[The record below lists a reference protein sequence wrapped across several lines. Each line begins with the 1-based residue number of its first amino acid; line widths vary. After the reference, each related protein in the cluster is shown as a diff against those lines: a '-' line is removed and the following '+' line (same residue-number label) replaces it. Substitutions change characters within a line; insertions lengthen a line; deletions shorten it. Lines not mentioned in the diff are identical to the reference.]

1 MYSSVRSQR
10 DDDARVA
17 DAQRFLAD
25 VEDMVAGLRRGDAPA
40 GLERIDGPD
49 STGTAWAVVDSVGRF
64 VDIGL
69 HPGWWTALGPARVA
83 NGLLEALECARMK
96 AALVP
101 LILRR
106 HGVRPPDP
114 PQPPAGRRTPTPTPT
129 VGRQTSLPPPQ
140 DDGFLD
146 AARARIADAY
156 RLIDDAD
163 QRMRAQQTA
172 RTITGPRGLFRL
184 HVRGSHIEGADV
196 PQPDLTPDH
205 TDRLVADAR
214 DALTEL
220 ARGRAAALDAW
231 GER

>member
-1 MYSSVRSQR
+1 MT
-10 DDDARVA
+10 
-17 DAQRFLAD
+17 D
-25 VEDMVAGLRRGDAPA
+25 VEDMVAQLRPGEPPGRLD
-40 GLERIDGPD
+40 RIDGPD
-49 STGTAWAVVDSVGRF
+49 RTGTAYAVVDSVGRF

-69 HPGWWTALGPARVA
+69 DPGWWTALGPGRVA
-83 NGLLEALECARMK
+83 TGLLEALECARMK

-106 HGVRPPDP
+106 HGVRPPAP
-114 PQPPAGRRTPTPTPT
+114 PPVEQLPP
-129 VGRQTSLPPPQ
+129 LPPP
-140 DDGFLD
+140 DDVDFVD

-163 QRMRAQQTA
+163 KRMREHQTSRVIA
-172 RTITGPRGLFRL
+172 GPRGLFRL

-196 PQPDLTPDH
+196 HQDGLSADD

-220 ARGRAAALDAW
+220 TRGPAAALDTW
-231 GER
+231 GEH

>member
-1 MYSSVRSQR
+1 M
-10 DDDARVA
+10 
-17 DAQRFLAD
+17 AD
-25 VEDMVAGLRRGDAPA
+25 VEDMVARLGPGDAPA
-40 GLERIDGPD
+40 RLDRIDGPD
-49 STGTAWAVVDSVGRF
+49 SSGTAYAVVDSVGRF

-69 HPGWWTALGPARVA
+69 DPGWWTALGPGRVA
-83 NGLLEALECARMK
+83 TGLLEALECARMK

-106 HGVRPPDP
+106 HGV
-114 PQPPAGRRTPTPTPT
+114 QPPAALPPAEQ
-129 VGRQTSLPPPQ
+129 VASLPPPE
-140 DDGFLD
+140 DADFLD

-156 RLIDDAD
+156 RLIDDSD
-163 QRMRAQQTA
+163 KRMREHLATRVIA
-172 RTITGPRGLFRL
+172 GPRGLFRL

-196 PQPDLTPDH
+196 DQARLSRDD

-220 ARGRAAALDAW
+220 TRGRVAAVDSW